1 MSEDMSPICLSVSFD
16 NGTKDISFS
25 ALSPSIDLTISLQV
39 DKTIPDT
46 YISNDDDAKTVTNL
60 CLFEFLINGGF
71 MLHTSSCETRNA
83 LIIYLRH
90 KLGNKC
96 NLEMDE
102 FEKRIKG
109 KIEGFCSTLHKKWK
123 ESNRCT
129 ERFVAKNEN
138 WLKLCFNTSDLN
150 NIQVGSSGRPRKLFK
165 DLSERSKRR
174 YVENVKATTSSEELI
189 YATKSVLY
197 TEGKRAA
204 ADLLNQS
211 TSTSPGRALKIK
223 KTYLN
228 AQKSRITITPYTG
241 DEALAYIIDSRI
253 TKNAYQQTRIG
264 AKQRG
269 ANIYPSY
276 KRIIESKQRCY
287 PEGINV
293 NEISAS
299 IPLQQLLDHTT
310 RRLCEILDFFQYNNT
325 FKNSENCCEVEFIF
339 KWGCDGSSGHSEYQQ
354 AFSGNEIEMESN
366 VFNNTSVFMFCLV
379 PLKLIL
385 HTNLNENNILWL
397 NTKPSSTSYC
407 RPIKFFFEKETTN
420 NILKYVKDVENEI
433 SNLKQ
438 LEIKI
443 NDDLVNVRYTMIF
456 SMVDGKVIN
465 ALTNTSSATCFICK
479 CNPTN
484 MNKLNN
490 MHVFKINEDNLKYGL
505 SSLHLWIKCLE
516 WILHI
521 SYRLNSA
528 ETTKRLS
535 EEQTILVSQRKDVI
549 QKRFWNEMGL
559 KVDKV
564 TQGSGTS
571 NTGNVARR
579 FFNNPEKVADI
590 TGINLELINRIS
602 TILSVISSGHE
613 IDTEKFDNYAKMT
626 AQLYVELYDW
636 YRMPPSVHK
645 VLIHG
650 ALVIKYSLLPIGFL
664 SEEAQESRNKDYK
677 RYREHHTRK
686 SSRINT
692 NLDLLHFLLISS
704 DPLITSKRT
713 LTKMSKTELSTDA
726 LNLIDFSKETNQE
739 SDSETDS
746 GTDSE

>member
-1 MSEDMSPICLSVSFD
+1 MPNNKRSINSPAVLARKKRETRAAETDEQREARLRTNRERQSLARLSEPDEQREARLSTDRERRSRARSS
-16 NGTKDISFS
+16 GTDEQRETRVRTNRECQSRVRS
-25 ALSPSIDLTISLQV
+25 SETDEHQ
-39 DKTIPDT
+39 DKIGDHAN
-46 YISNDDDAKTVTNL
+46 ISNDDDVKTVKNR
-60 CLFEFLINGGF
+60 CLNEFLINGGF

-83 LIIYLRH
+83 LIIYLRD
-90 KLGNKC
+90 KL
-96 NLEMDE
+96 
-102 FEKRIKG
+102 
-109 KIEGFCSTLHKKWK
+109 
-123 ESNRCT
+123 
-129 ERFVAKNEN
+129 
-138 WLKLCFNTSDLN
+138 
-150 NIQVGSSGRPRKLFK
+150 
-165 DLSERSKRR
+165 
-174 YVENVKATTSSEELI
+174 
-189 YATKSVLY
+189 
-197 TEGKRAA
+197 
-204 ADLLNQS
+204 
-211 TSTSPGRALKIK
+211 
-223 KTYLN
+223 
-228 AQKSRITITPYTG
+228 
-241 DEALAYIIDSRI
+241 
-253 TKNAYQQTRIG
+253 G

-287 PEGINV
+287 PECINV

-299 IPLQQLLDHTT
+299 IPLQQLDHTT
-310 RRLCEILDFFQYNNT
+310 RRLCEILDFSQYYNT
-325 FKNSENCCEVEFIF
+325 FKNSENCEVEFIF

-354 AFSGNEIEMESN
+354 AFSGNEIEMQSN
-366 VFNNTSVFMFCLV
+366 VFNDTSVFMFFLV

-385 HTNLNENNILWL
+385 HTNLNEKNILWL
-397 NTKPSSTSYC
+397 NPKPSSTNYC

-443 NDDLVNVRYTMIF
+443 NDDLVNVRYTMIL

-465 ALTNTSSATCFICK
+465 ALTNTSSAACFICK

-484 MNKLNN
+484 MNKLNH

-505 SSLHLWIKCLE
+505 SSLHLWIQFLYQY
-516 WILHI
+516 I
-521 SYRLNSA
+521 SYRLTSA

-535 EEQTILVSQRKDVI
+535 EEQKMLVSQRKDVI

-564 TQGSGTS
+564 TRGSGTS

-590 TGINLELINRIS
+590 TGVNLELINRIS
-602 TILSVISSGHE
+602 TILSVISSGYE

-713 LTKMSKTELSTDA
+713 LTKISKTELSTDA

-746 GTDSE
+746 GTE